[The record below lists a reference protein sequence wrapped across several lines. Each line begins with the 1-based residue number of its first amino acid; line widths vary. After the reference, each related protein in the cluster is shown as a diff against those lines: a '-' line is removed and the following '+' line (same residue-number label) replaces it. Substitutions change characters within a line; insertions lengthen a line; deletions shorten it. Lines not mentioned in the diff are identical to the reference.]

1 MKMDIIESAV
11 TSGLTPE
18 ETLRHL
24 ESAGIEWYVS
34 DQGDLM
40 IRYWQVA
47 AEGFVSPEHVGR
59 IQMGQAAPKEADSLE
74 WVSRHLDELRR
85 RHAGQWIAVVQD
97 RIMASAPNL
106 AGLLDQLRTAGVEH
120 PFVTQIPA
128 GPITWITAYAG

>member
-1 MKMDIIESAV
+1 MTMDIVESAV

-18 ETLRHL
+18 ETLRSL
-24 ESAGIEWYVS
+24 ESAGINWYIT

-59 IQMGQAAPKEADSLE
+59 IQIGHAAPEEASALD

-85 RHAGQWIAVVQD
+85 QYAGQWIAVMED
-97 RIMASAPNL
+97 RVVAIAPNL
-106 AGLLDQLRTAGVEH
+106 AGLLDQIHAAGVER

-128 GPITWITAYAG
+128 GPIIWITAYAG

>member
-1 MKMDIIESAV
+1 MRMEIVESAV

-18 ETLRHL
+18 ETLRRL
-24 ESAGIEWYVS
+24 ESAGINWYIT

-59 IQMGQAAPKEADSLE
+59 IQIGRAAPEEASALE
-74 WVSRHLDELRR
+74 WVSRHLSELRS
-85 RHAGQWIAVVQD
+85 RHAGQWIAVAED
-97 RIMASAPNL
+97 RVMATDPDL
-106 AGLLDQLRTAGVEH
+106 GGLLDQLRTARVER
-120 PFVTQIPA
+120 PFITQIPA